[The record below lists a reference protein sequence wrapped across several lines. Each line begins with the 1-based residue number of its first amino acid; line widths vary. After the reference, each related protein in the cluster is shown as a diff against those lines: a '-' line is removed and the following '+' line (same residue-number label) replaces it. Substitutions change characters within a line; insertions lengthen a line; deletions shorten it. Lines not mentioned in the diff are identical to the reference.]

1 MKGGFL
7 SDEFFDRLEVLSLN
21 FRENLSGVSGG
32 SHKIRA
38 NGQTIEFAD
47 NREYNLG
54 DDIRKIDWNLYA
66 RFEKYFIKLFTD
78 ERRMHTRIFID
89 CSRSMGVIRSKAEYA
104 LSVAAA
110 FGFLSVKNMDKVTFY
125 FINEDTCLNPFGAII
140 GKNDFFTVIGKFKDV
155 KFEGDAKISDAVL
168 KMPYISSN
176 DGLTILISDFFT
188 DNDWKDAV
196 NFFNYKKHQIL
207 LIQTLTPDEIK
218 PSYTGRNELIDSETE
233 YIDGGK
239 HLKMRISRQM
249 VAAYTEAMDEYKNE
263 IKAFARKVGAGFMSV
278 STDKPVEEML
288 FKELFDIGLNRRLM

>member
-21 FRENLSGVSGG
+21 FKANLAGVSGG
-32 SHKIRA
+32 SHKIMA

-66 RFEKYFIKLFTD
+66 RFEKYFVKLFTD
-78 ERRMHTRIFID
+78 ERRMHIRIFID

-104 LSVAAA
+104 LSIAAA
-110 FGFLSVKNMDKVTFY
+110 FGFLSVKNLDKVTFY
-125 FINEDTCLNPFGAII
+125 FIHDDSCDNPFGDII
-140 GKNDFFTVIGKFKDV
+140 GKNDFFTIVGKFKDV

-168 KMPYISSN
+168 KMPYVSSN
-176 DGLTILISDFFT
+176 DGLTVIISDFFT
-188 DNDWKDAV
+188 DNDWKNAV
-196 NFFNYKKHQIL
+196 KFFNYKRHQIL

-233 YIDGGK
+233 YVDGGR

-249 VAAYTEAMDEYKNE
+249 IAAYAEAMDEYTNE
-263 IKAFARKVGAGFMSV
+263 IKSFTRKVGADFMTV
-278 STDKPVEEML
+278 STGRPVEDVF
-288 FKELFDIGLNRRLM
+288 FKELFKVGLNKT

>member
-1 MKGGFL
+1 MKEGFL

-21 FRENLSGVSGG
+21 FRANLSGVSGG
-32 SHKIRA
+32 SHKIKA

-78 ERRMHTRIFID
+78 ERRMHIRIFID

-110 FGFLSVKNMDKVTFY
+110 FGFLSVKNLDKVTFY
-125 FINEDTCLNPFGAII
+125 FIKDDTCYNPFGDII
-140 GKNDFFTVIGKFKDV
+140 GKNDFFTVVGKLKDV
-155 KFEGDAKISDAVL
+155 EFGGDAKISDAVL
-168 KMPYISSN
+168 KMPYVSSN

-188 DNDWKDAV
+188 DNDWKEAV
-196 NFFNYKKHQIL
+196 NFFNYKRHQIL

-218 PSYTGRNELIDSETE
+218 PTYSGRNELIDSETE
-233 YIDGGK
+233 TTENGR

-249 VAAYTEAMDEYKNE
+249 IAAYSQAMDEYINE
-263 IKAFARKVGAGFMSV
+263 ITSFTRKVGADFMTV
-278 STDKPVEEML
+278 STGKPVEDVL
-288 FKELFDIGLNRRLM
+288 FKELFKVGLNRT

>member
-1 MKGGFL
+1 MKEGFL

-21 FRENLSGVSGG
+21 FKTNLSGVSGG

-78 ERRMHTRIFID
+78 ERRMHIRIFID

-104 LSVAAA
+104 LRVAAA
-110 FGFLSVKNMDKVTFY
+110 FGFLAVKNMDKVTFY
-125 FINEDTCLNPFGAII
+125 FIKDDVCYNPFGDIM
-140 GKNDFFTVIGKFKDV
+140 GKNDFFTVVGKLKDV
-155 KFEGDAKISDAVL
+155 DFEGDAKISDAVL
-168 KMPYISSN
+168 KMPYVSSN

-188 DNDWKDAV
+188 DNDWKDAI

-207 LIQTLTPDEIK
+207 LVQTLTPDEIK

-233 YIDGGK
+233 YVDGGR

-249 VAAYTEAMDEYKNE
+249 IAAYVEAMDEYINE
-263 IKAFARKVGAGFMSV
+263 IKSFTRKVGADFMTV
-278 STDKPVEEML
+278 STGNPVEDVL
-288 FKELFDIGLNRRLM
+288 FKELFMVGLNRT